1 MLGLVFS
8 FLNPTIG
15 LLLGVLGIIGSAL
28 FVFFKGLGQ
37 KEAGLRLKEQ
47 RGKLNGIM
55 ATIDKLQQEIDDLRV
70 QRQEVQSY
78 LSDACNKLGLH
89 QPISPKGILEYYRTL
104 SDIQQLIVKMD
115 EEEKDIKDQSFEL
128 AEQIEQVDMV
138 ISELENS
145 SDSYAVKHLN
155 PQRDVLQ
162 LDIWQ
167 DIQVKLKR
175 WYELMNTAVQ
185 LNNITQEI
193 NKVRNKSWFYSH
205 EATQKE
211 ESEQSEDVTIH
222 GYI

>member
-1 MLGLVFS
+1 
-8 FLNPTIG
+8 
-15 LLLGVLGIIGSAL
+15 
-28 FVFFKGLGQ
+28 
-37 KEAGLRLKEQ
+37 
-47 RGKLNGIM
+47 
-55 ATIDKLQQEIDDLRV
+55 
-70 QRQEVQSY
+70 
-78 LSDACNKLGLH
+78 
-89 QPISPKGILEYYRTL
+89 
-104 SDIQQLIVKMD
+104 MD

-175 WYELMNTAVQ
+175 WYELMNTAAQ
-185 LNNITQEI
+185 LNNITQEA
-193 NKVRNKSWFYSH
+193 NKVRNQVLVFMGH

-211 ESEQSEDVTIH
+211 ESEQSEDVTILMDTSENQLKNR
-222 GYI
+222 